1 MLAPTR
7 SLLPPLERTA
17 RAAEKR
23 RLLLRF
29 LRDELYTTADI
40 VALLLGLKQR
50 QAAYVTLASM
60 ERDGLLRREQVQTPD
75 GWRVT
80 LFGITPHGQAF
91 AFDHAA
97 GEAPVDRCFEP
108 GRVGLTVLRHTLDLQ
123 RLRLACMAAGWRD
136 WIAGDRVAEWT
147 AGQGRPDA
155 IVTSPS
161 GQRFAVECERTIK
174 TTKRYQSILAD
185 RLQAARRGDFDK
197 IVWVCPTAE
206 QAARLATIIRS
217 ISYVPIAGQQVA
229 IDRERHHQALIFTHY
244 GEWPKE

>member
-1 MLAPTR
+1 MLTH
-7 SLLPPLERTA
+7 SKTLLPPVERA
-17 RAAEKR
+17 ERQAEKR

-40 VALLLGLKQR
+40 VALLLSLKQR

-80 LFGITPHGQAF
+80 LFGITAHGQAF

-97 GEAPVDRCFEP
+97 GEAPVDRCFES

-123 RLRLACMAAGWRD
+123 RLQIACATAGWSD
-136 WIAGDRVAEWT
+136 WVAGDRVAEW
-147 AGQGRPDA
+147 AKGQGRPDA
-155 IVTSPS
+155 IVTSPA
-161 GQRFAVECERTIK
+161 GLRCAIECERTIK

-206 QAARLATIIRS
+206 QAGRLATIVRS
-217 ISYVPIAGQQVA
+217 IRYVPIAGQQVA
-229 IDRERHHQALIFTHY
+229 IDPARHHQALIFTNY